1 MKNRTPR
8 AADVVR
14 SAQHPIVKE
23 ARRLDVDAG
32 ARRREEKGVAWG
44 RHLALEAL
52 AAGVPIET
60 ALFSPGLEK
69 DDEGTRIAAAIARTG
84 ARVVRVTPS
93 LLDGIAAGA
102 GDQGVALVVRRPGTT
117 LDDLL
122 APGPSL
128 LLVAHGIQ
136 DPGNLGSILRSA
148 RSLGAEGVAVLEGSA
163 DPWSSRALRAAM
175 GATFRLRV
183 VEATAARVLPRLTQ
197 AGLGLVAAVSTAGT
211 TPDRIDLKSPVA
223 LLLGRE
229 GSGLPED
236 LIAAARDRVRIPM
249 SPGADSLNVHAAAAI
264 LLYEVHRQR
273 SAGG

>member
-1 MKNRTPR
+1 MKTRAPR

-23 ARRLDVDAG
+23 ARRLDADAS
-32 ARRREEKGVAWG
+32 ARRSERKGIAWG

-52 AAGVPIET
+52 AAAVPIET
-60 ALFSPGLEK
+60 ALLSPDLEK
-69 DDEGTRIAAAIARTG
+69 DEEGTRIAKAIARTG

-102 GDQGVALVVRRPGTT
+102 GDQGVALVIRRPGTG

-122 APGPSL
+122 SACRSL
-128 LLVAHGIQ
+128 LLLAHGIQ
-136 DPGNLGSILRSA
+136 DPGNLGSILRSG

-175 GATFRLRV
+175 GATFRLPV
-183 VEATAARVLPRLTQ
+183 VESTAARVLPLLKA
-197 AGLGLVAAVSTAGT
+197 AGIRLVAAVSSEGA

-236 LIAAARDRVRIPM
+236 LIGAAQDRVRIPM

-264 LLYEVHRQR
+264 LLYETHRQR
-273 SAGG
+273 TAG